1 MGGFIKY
8 SNGLLE
14 QWGRVNVPG
23 GSAGTGTVLVTLEEP
38 YLSGQYNIQATAI
51 YANASYPTFEVSAQP
66 MTSNAFNLYTRQ
78 SNGSVITGVT
88 VQWKTKGI
96 WK

>member
-1 MGGFIKY
+1 MY

-14 QWGRVNVPG
+14 QWGRASVPG
-23 GSAGTGTVLVTLEEP
+23 GSSGIGTVRVTLEES
-38 YLSGQYNIQATAI
+38 YLSNQFEVKTQAI
-51 YANASYPTFEVSAQP
+51 YANTTYPTFEVSAQP
-66 MTSNAFNLYTRQ
+66 MTPNTFNLYTRQ

-88 VQWKTKGI
+88 VQWETKGI

>member
-1 MGGFIKY
+1 MY

-14 QWGRVNVPG
+14 QWGRANVPG
-23 GSAGTGTVLVTLEEP
+23 GSSGIGTVLVTLEES
-38 YLSGQYNIQATAI
+38 YLSNQFEVKTQAMYPNTT
-51 YANASYPTFEVSAQP
+51 YPTFEVSAQL

-88 VQWKTKGI
+88 VQWETKGI